1 MYAGAF
7 FLFMSSQNECTWKLT
22 TLKKQQKTQPSQKT
36 GKTLTSEDTQSKTTM
51 TDPQLDIPSF
61 WIMEKYKN
69 YTPKVQTS
77 WNKNDLRFQVIE
89 QGYIEFNSQE
99 QAKEYLKKIKE
110 GELSIGEIEDE
121 FKVEIQEY
129 QFKAAYPAEDIG
141 LQD

>member
-7 FLFMSSQNECTWKLT
+7 FLFMSSSNECTWNPT
-22 TLKKQQKTQPSQKT
+22 TPKKQQKTQPSQKT